1 MLLITEMEVKSFA
14 RCNTVQFTV
23 LNISPQ
29 YEIEE
34 QRRMEDEK
42 NVPEFVRVKEN
53 LRRIQLTG

>member
-1 MLLITEMEVKSFA
+1 MLLITEIEVKSFA
-14 RCNTVQFTV
+14 RYKVVQFTV

-29 YEIEE
+29 YELEE

>member
-1 MLLITEMEVKSFA
+1 MEVKSFA
-14 RCNTVQFTV
+14 RCKAVQFTI